1 MRRQRTSEPR
11 EVSLEILF
19 LSRVPT
25 TFRCPKATVPLIPDG
40 EQLGGTLDGVLVR
53 GALEEDDPETWDTHA
68 LGWAPK
74 AESKGDRSSGP
85 HAQWESEG
93 NVVAMKRGNE

>member
-1 MRRQRTSEPR
+1 M
-11 EVSLEILF
+11 
-19 LSRVPT
+19 
-25 TFRCPKATVPLIPDG
+25 K
-40 EQLGGTLDGVLVR
+40 LGGALGGVLVR

-93 NVVAMKRGNE
+93 QRVAKTWGND